1 MAEAAL
7 NGARRYLFWVGYDGS
22 KFLEMAKG
30 NTGYGV
36 VDLLRR
42 CLEYALPVAS
52 PDDIKLA
59 PSSRTDSKVH
69 AIRTPVIVH
78 TPVECGTLDECPARK
93 SKFMNYFNGLL
104 SAAVPDGIHLLD
116 FHSVSPGFQPRHH
129 VSYR

>member
-1 MAEAAL
+1 MNQNPAHLNSVFRPSEGIDKMAEAAL

-59 PSSRTDSKVH
+59 PSSRLV
-69 AIRTPVIVH
+69 V
-78 TPVECGTLDECPARK
+78 
-93 SKFMNYFNGLL
+93 L
-104 SAAVPDGIHLLD
+104 SACK
-116 FHSVSPGFQPRHH
+116 GFTFLGMIPT
-129 VSYR
+129 